1 MDDVIRRLSA
11 ALSPPAKLPPGPA
24 LPGAPAAV
32 LIPLFSHHQ
41 AWHVLYTRRTE
52 TVEHHRGQVSFPG
65 GRIEAGDDGAMDG
78 ALRETEEE
86 IGLRP
91 ADVRVLG
98 SMSPLL
104 TVTHFWVTPVV
115 GILPWPY
122 SFRLNSEEVVSV
134 FGIPLDWL
142 ADPAHR
148 EIRAWQDPQSG
159 EQREAVFFQ
168 PFEGEIVWGVTAQIT
183 LDLLTLLQDD

>member
-1 MDDVIRRLSA
+1 
-11 ALSPPAKLPPGPA
+11 
-24 LPGAPAAV
+24 
-32 LIPLFSHHQ
+32 
-41 AWHVLYTRRTE
+41 
-52 TVEHHRGQVSFPG
+52 
-65 GRIEAGDDGAMDG
+65 
-78 ALRETEEE
+78 LRETEEE

-104 TVTHFWVTPVV
+104 TVTNFWVTPVV

-122 SFRLNSEEVVSV
+122 AFRLNSDEVASV

-142 ADPAHR
+142 ADPLHR
-148 EIRAWQDPQSG
+148 EVREWQDPQSG
-159 EQREAVFFQ
+159 APRQAVFFQ

-183 LDLLTLLQDD
+183 LDLLTLLQND